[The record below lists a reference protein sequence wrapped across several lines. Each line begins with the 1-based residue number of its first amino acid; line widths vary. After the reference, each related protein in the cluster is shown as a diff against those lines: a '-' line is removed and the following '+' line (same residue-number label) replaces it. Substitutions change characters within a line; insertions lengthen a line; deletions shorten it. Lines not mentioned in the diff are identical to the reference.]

1 MEQQQGK
8 FGRETERG
16 GVIGIH
22 QSDENEGVEPV
33 GESQAE
39 DSNDEANRHS
49 KYLPLAHLG
58 QLLEEPSHQVEQ
70 VSCQEPYSDIVDSFD
85 IDESVEFLLRER
97 IPLRVGWLKKE

>member
-1 MEQQQGK
+1 MDQQQGIS
-8 FGRETERG
+8 GRVSDRG

-22 QSDENEGVEPV
+22 QSDENEGVESI

-39 DSNDEANRHS
+39 DSNDEADRHS
-49 KYLPLAHLG
+49 EYLPLAHLG

-85 IDESVEFLLRER
+85 IDESVEFLLRGR